1 MEVEQT
7 QSFNQKLSQWIASQ
21 GFWFQL
27 RYSIGSGGGWSM
39 TISHLVR
46 LGFKA
51 GIVLLVAAA
60 GFGIYL
66 VKRVDSKAFA
76 DALDAGVIRGLGA
89 ADAEIVDFSR
99 VQGDAQIRRVI
110 MEGGDSSYFR
120 SLDAGNVRFRMG
132 LLAGMAGPWDA
143 GSLNAKW
150 MEIDLKAGADTPEAA
165 KALGESFF
173 REWEGFR
180 FSSVQVDEATLGW
193 GFSQRTAGRIDKS
206 SLVATRSTGNWR
218 LVFKGGTFSQ
228 NWFKKLEIVEMV
240 AECTP
245 AGMKITKGEFKCGD
259 GKVVFK
265 GVAVAGGD
273 KPEVSGTV
281 EITRVELAK
290 LVPESVETLVEGVV
304 SGSFALSG
312 STNSK
317 DGIQFEGDVTLGA
330 ENKISLRDKIHL
342 LKCLSV
348 VDVFN
353 SYKKVDFDRGSFHL
367 KTVGGSMKLS
377 RVDLKAGEL
386 MTARGEL
393 EVRFPR
399 EDEVAG
405 PERTNLPASF
415 APVFNPG
422 LSVGQRAK
430 GKEGE
435 PALGKEPKPA
445 GAAESKDMAIFERGA
460 QRRINEVLLQQEMAR
475 RAQALRCDGG
485 FSITLSGDAF
495 DSSDKLREIHPVDP
509 GTGRIAMEVP
519 LRGALNQV
527 TKRQAEELEKL
538 GAKHAD

>member
-27 RYSIGSGGGWSM
+27 RHSMGGGGGWSM
-39 TISHLVR
+39 TMSHLIR
-46 LGFKA
+46 LGFKVMIA
-51 GIVLLVAAA
+51 LLVAAA
-60 GFGIYL
+60 VFGIWL
-66 VKRVDSKAFA
+66 VKRVDSKAFVQS
-76 DALDAGVIRGLGA
+76 LDAGMMEGLGA
-89 ADAEIVDFSR
+89 TDAKIVEFSR
-99 VQGDAQIRRVI
+99 TQGEGKIRRIGV
-110 MEGGDSSYFR
+110 EGGDSSFFR
-120 SLDAGNVRFRMG
+120 SLDAGNVQLKMG

-150 MEIDLKAGADTPEAA
+150 LEIDLKAGADTPAEA

-173 REWEGFR
+173 REWGGFR
-180 FSSVQVDEATLGW
+180 FSSIQADEATLNW

-206 SLVATRSTGNWR
+206 RLVATRSTGNWR
-218 LVFKGGTFSQ
+218 LIFKGGTFSQ
-228 NWFKKLEIVEMV
+228 NWLKKLEIVEMV
-240 AECTP
+240 AECSPT
-245 AGMKITKGEFKCGD
+245 GMKITKGEFKCGD

-265 GVAVAGGD
+265 DVAIAGGG

-281 EITRVELAK
+281 ELTKVELAK
-290 LVPESVETLVEGVV
+290 LVPESVRTLVEGVV

-317 DGIQFEGDVTLGA
+317 DGIQFEGDVTLNI

-353 SYKKVDFDRGSFHL
+353 NYYKVEFDRGSFHL

-386 MTARGEL
+386 MTARGAL

-399 EDEVAG
+399 EDEMAG
-405 PERTNLPASF
+405 PEGANVPTPF
-415 APVFNPG
+415 APVFDPS
-422 LSVGQRAK
+422 LSAGQRAK
-430 GKEGE
+430 GGEGE
-435 PALGKEPKPA
+435 LALGKEPKA
-445 GAAESKDMAIFERGA
+445 EAAESKDMAIFERGA

-485 FSITLSGDAF
+485 FSITLPGDAF
-495 DSSDKLREIHPVDP
+495 DGSDVIRELHPVDP
-509 GTGRIAMEVP
+509 ETGRIAMDVP
-519 LRGALNQV
+519 LQGALYQV

-538 GAKHAD
+538 SEKH